1 MLDVAAQHHFHFD
14 TCQMPLNLMDAHFR
28 SFEQMVLPRLVAQGI
43 GVPALRAEPADLSGH
58 HRL

>member
-1 MLDVAAQHHFHFD
+1 
-14 TCQMPLNLMDAHFR
+14 MPLNLMDAHFR